1 MIMTSTSERQVDA
14 TAVAA
19 MPAPAVPPAG
29 LDISHIPPTPDDLF
43 VQWKVSRRTAWRAAV
58 AAVFALN
65 LGRGDRAAGHRAGAA
80 AARSRRCPR
89 ILEIYALVVVACA
102 AAAIRRTGPRSN
114 AAAARFV
121 GATRAGAISL

>member
-58 AAVFALN
+58 AAVLLSIWDA
-65 LGRGDRAAGHRAGAA
+65 
-80 AARSRRCPR
+80 
-89 ILEIYALVVVACA
+89 V
-102 AAAIRRTGPRSN
+102 TGPPATEQERRRREV
-114 AAAARFV
+114 ADAREYSKYML
-121 GATRAGAISL
+121 RW